1 MLTCSDSR
9 DRALH
14 QGSTAGFGLITRIV
28 MIVQRP
34 LSSCLFR
41 LRGICKDLPQVC
53 CLKRPL
59 LSVKVVKVR
68 INAAAEEF

>member
-1 MLTCSDSR
+1 
-9 DRALH
+9 
-14 QGSTAGFGLITRIV
+14 

-41 LRGICKDLPQVC
+41 LRGICKNLPQVC

-59 LSVKVVKVR
+59 MSMKVVKVR
-68 INAAAEEF
+68 INAAADEF